1 MGDAIIAGAVLLVG
15 AANFVVL
22 LLIFRQLRGAP
33 QPSELTVLSTEVTDT
48 GTRYTLTN
56 DGKTYFYLTL

>member
-1 MGDAIIAGAVLLVG
+1 
-15 AANFVVL
+15 
-22 LLIFRQLRGAP
+22 LIFRQLRGAP